1 MQQNNQKPI
10 LLVFFGLIASGKSTL
25 AQMWAE
31 AHGAA
36 YFNSDRVRKELAG
49 LDPTCSRQE
58 SFSQGIY
65 SREFTGRTYNGL
77 LDLAEGELKKGRP
90 VALDASYGSLHERT
104 KVVELAG
111 GLQCRLYFVL
121 CTCSEEIV
129 KRRLAQREL
138 DPDAVSDG
146 RWDIYIRQKERFE
159 MPDELAD
166 QQLLVLNTAAPIEKL
181 MGLLEYQ
188 LEK

>member
-1 MQQNNQKPI
+1 MQHNNQKPI

-49 LDPTCSRQE
+49 LDPTCSRKE
-58 SFSQGIY
+58 SFSKGIY
-65 SREFTGRTYNGL
+65 SREFTERTYNGL
-77 LDLAEGELKKGRP
+77 LDLAEGELKKCNS
-90 VALDASYGSLHERT
+90 VALDASYGSLRQRT

-111 GLQCRLYFVL
+111 RSQCRLYFIL

-129 KRRLAQREL
+129 KKRLAQRDL

-146 RWDIYIRQKERFE
+146 RWDIYIRQKEKFE
-159 MPDELAD
+159 LPDELSD
-166 QQLLVLNTAAPIEKL
+166 RQLVILNTAAPIDKL
-181 MGLLEYQ
+181 LGLLEYQ
-188 LEK
+188 LEY